1 MSDTHAG
8 FESWYAENHNHVV
21 AVLTLVSGDPDTAS
35 EAADEAFARALA
47 RWNRVGTMDS
57 PTGWTYRVA
66 LNQLRRRFRR
76 EQQERLLLEQLSRG
90 SELSEPDLSLW
101 MQVIDAV
108 RPLTRRQRTVLALTY
123 LAGMP
128 QAQVAALLHVTRST
142 VASTI
147 ADAKAAVAPPPSHA
161 YTNTKERYEPD

>member
-8 FESWYAENHNHVV
+8 FESWYAANHNHVV

-47 RWNRVGTMDS
+47 QWNRVGAMDS

-66 LNQLRRRFRR
+66 LYQLRRRLRR
-76 EQQERLLLEQLSRG
+76 KQQERLLLEELSRG
-90 SELSEPDLSLW
+90 SEMSEPDLSLW
-101 MQVIDAV
+101 LQVIDAV

-123 LAGMP
+123 LADMP
-128 QAQVAALLHVTRST
+128 QAQVAKALHVTRST
-142 VASTI
+142 VASTL
-147 ADAKAAVAPPPSHA
+147 ADAKAAVAPLPNHA
-161 YTNTKERYEPD
+161 HTNTKE